1 MAFAILRSV
10 SRGAAASRDPHA
22 VDRLDAVVLA
32 AICLLAL
39 FHAAWFNHTA
49 DDAFISFRYVDNWVR
64 GHGLVFNPGERVM
77 GYSNFLWVVLLYPFA
92 LVGVPVDTAA
102 RILGTLFAWG
112 TLIRIY
118 VFARE
123 EFAGRVAAIAA
134 VVFLASSGSFALWMY
149 GGLECQLLAF
159 LITIG
164 VTGALQVA
172 SDSPRSRFV
181 WLGVVFGLASISHPE
196 PIMYVAP
203 TAVWLWLR
211 EPERARFVDVAI
223 FVGVAASFPLTLS
236 LCAWLY
242 YGDPLPN
249 TYYAKA
255 LPLSEAVLSRGARMT
270 RKFIEDYRWVPL
282 GVLVGWFLA
291 VRGSRRAR
299 GWLPVALIATF
310 VAFFLSIGG
319 DMLQYHR
326 MWVPML
332 PMFALLLA
340 EAIASIR
347 SRGLAFAVALLATA
361 LTLPNSFVG
370 RSIQSLRKGDE
381 FIEGAHRVGERL
393 AKLPNSTLVAAN
405 NIGVIGY
412 HSQVR
417 ILDMMGLTNAH
428 IARAP
433 NKALGIAGHESHDGA
448 YVLDQRPDIII
459 LGMPRAV
466 KKPNPT
472 LDTGRQGYPSD
483 LDIVRDLR
491 FLKQY
496 ELRYL
501 DLEDGRWSPVFVRR
515 GFVVSGILEP
525 DQ

>member
-1 MAFAILRSV
+1 MSFAILGSV
-10 SRGAAASRDPHA
+10 SRGAAASRDPHTI
-22 VDRLDAVVLA
+22 DRLDAVALVG
-32 AICLLAL
+32 ICLLAL
-39 FHAAWFNHTA
+39 CHAAWFNHTA
-49 DDAFISFRYVDNWVR
+49 DDAYISFRYVDNWVR

-92 LVGVPVDTAA
+92 LIGLPVDTAA

-112 TLIRIY
+112 TLIRVY

-123 EFAGRVAAIAA
+123 KFSGRVAAIGA

-149 GGLECQLLAF
+149 GGLECHLLAF

-164 VTGALQVA
+164 VTGALQVTRE
-172 SDSPRSRFV
+172 SPRSRFV

-196 PIMYVAP
+196 PIIYVAP
-203 TAVWLWLR
+203 TAAWLWFGKRDLV
-211 EPERARFVDVAI
+211 RFGDIAV

-255 LPLSEAVLSRGARMT
+255 LPFSEAVLSRGVRMT
-270 RKFIEDYRWVPL
+270 RKFIEDYRWVPV
-282 GVLVGWFLA
+282 GVLAAWFLA
-291 VRGSRRAR
+291 VRGSPRAS
-299 GWLPVALIATF
+299 GWLPVALITTF

-332 PMFALLLA
+332 PMFALLFA
-340 EAIASIR
+340 DTIAAI
-347 SRGLAFAVALLATA
+347 RGPFLAFAVVLLVTA
-361 LTLPNSFVG
+361 LTLPNSFTG

-393 AKLPNSTLVAAN
+393 AKLSDSTLVAAN

-412 HSQVR
+412 DSRVL
-417 ILDMMGLTNAH
+417 ILDMVGLTNAH
-428 IARAP
+428 IARSP
-433 NKALGIAGHESHDGA
+433 GKALGIAGHESHDGA
-448 YVLDQRPDIII
+448 YVLDQRPDIVI

-483 LDIVRDLR
+483 QDITQDPR
-491 FLKQY
+491 FAEEY
-496 ELRYL
+496 VLRYL
-501 DLEDGRWSPVFVRR
+501 DLADGRWSPVFVRR
-515 GFVVSGILEP
+515 GFALSGTWEP
-525 DQ
+525 ER